1 MVRIKYV
8 FTIVLFILSIAS
20 CGNKQSNPKDEIVE
34 ITPSFIDAVHQFDE
48 LYPFS
53 EGMAAV
59 RKGNKFGYINTNGE
73 LVIPCQYLYAGP
85 YKEGFACVVKDEND
99 TNICFID
106 SNGKVLQT
114 QYLFDEGVYYV
125 DGYIDADLISFK
137 NGVCEINYSKENISE
152 TQVVYINKQM
162 TEVEKPS
169 EESDTTITNNNYEI
183 FSVSS
188 KDIYG
193 DDTELKGLKDKNGK
207 IVIPAQYN
215 NLQLSDN
222 GVVLA
227 TIFVEDAQSHLH
239 PYVPYGLQ
247 INGYVDFTGK
257 STFSDADMGKIEGYK
272 TAQLAAMSQLIQKEE
287 EARLEEQRKI
297 EEATR
302 SKLQQPFI
310 KYNTDSRGN
319 VIPSQTSAS
328 HGYNITEKYPSDIQK
343 IPSKPIRI
351 PNGKKWVFKNLD
363 VSNSWRTSYG
373 HEIWVLSSDL
383 RYINRKIKVSSY
395 TKETF
400 TFYEGDVICVCAKI
414 THVENGWEKVIFNFI
429 ESNMGD

>member
-1 MVRIKYV
+1 MDRFVNITV
-8 FTIVLFILSIAS
+8 IALLLVVITS
-20 CGNKQSNPKDEIVE
+20 CVEKNRTTQDDVVE
-34 ITPSFIDAVHQFDE
+34 ITSSFTEAIHQFDE

-59 RKGNKFGYINTNGE
+59 RKDNKFGFINTKGE
-73 LVIPCQYLYAGP
+73 LVIPCQYLYVGP
-85 YKEGFACVVKDEND
+85 FKEGLACVVKDENE

-114 QYLFDEGVYYV
+114 QYSFDGGVYSV

-137 NGVCEINYSKENISE
+137 NGVCEINYSDEDISE
-152 TQVVYINKQM
+152 TQVVYLDKQM
-162 TEVEKPS
+162 KEIEKPS
-169 EESDTTITNNNYEI
+169 EESDTTITDNNYEI

-247 INGYVDFTGK
+247 IDGYVDFTGK
-257 STFSDADMGKIEGYK
+257 STFSDADKGKIEGYK

-297 EEATR
+297 AEATR
-302 SKLQQPFI
+302 SILQQPFI

-328 HGYNITEKYPSDIQK
+328 HGYDITEKYPADIQK

-373 HEIWVLSSDL
+373 HEIWVLSRDL

-414 THVENGWEKVIFNFI
+414 THVENGWEKVVFNFI